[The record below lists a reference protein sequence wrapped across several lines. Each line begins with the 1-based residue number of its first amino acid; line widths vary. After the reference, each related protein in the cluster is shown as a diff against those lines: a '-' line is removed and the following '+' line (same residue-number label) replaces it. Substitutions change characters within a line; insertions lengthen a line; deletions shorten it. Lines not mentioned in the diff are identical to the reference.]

1 MAEDGG
7 GDVKRKMDELKAK
20 LAEVNAERARRC
32 VSMALMLF
40 ASMGQ
45 AREKRGYR
53 SRTDLHSTAESFL
66 EALLHRD

>member
-7 GDVKRKMDELKAK
+7 DDVKRKMDELKAK

-32 VSMALMLF
+32 VSIASMLF

-45 AREKRGYR
+45 AREIKEGVPFA
-53 SRTDLHSTAESFL
+53 D
-66 EALLHRD
+66 